1 MAIKKSKRSKRE
13 LMEMTG
19 SRKMAKA
26 KSKKAMAE
34 AFARMDAKKK
44 KKKKKMPV
52 TGILEGQG
60 YVPTLKD
67 ADKYV

>member
-1 MAIKKSKRSKRE
+1 
-13 LMEMTG
+13 MEMTG

-26 KSKKAMAE
+26 KGKKEMKE
-34 AFARMDAKKK
+34 AFARMAAKKK
-44 KKKKKMPV
+44 KKKKPV
-52 TGILEGQG
+52 KGILEGQG